1 MGEEVRIINEKDFYT
16 ASSPLPFSGVSSLQE
31 QLRSRLEARKRSVEE
46 SESAVSESQQHS
58 ELRSSVQVSNSKGIS
73 ALTVVLMIPFP
84 K

>member
-1 MGEEVRIINEKDFYT
+1 MGEEVRIINEKDFYI

-46 SESAVSESQQHS
+46 SESAVAESQQHS
-58 ELRSSVQVSNSKGIS
+58 ELRSSVQVSSSKGIYAFII
-73 ALTVVLMIPFP
+73 ALLIPFP